1 MKLLRFHFWGSISAG
16 GGHLQEF
23 CRFFLIL
30 PFFKLTVLDIE
41 EKNCKTVRMRQTSN
55 TKLEAKMEKREK
67 RVYPC
72 SNEDHTATNI
82 PHTNI
87 LRHLIAKLRVNH
99 RGDCETYHP
108 KHTPTQTFIISMLI

>member
-1 MKLLRFHFWGSISAG
+1 M
-16 GGHLQEF
+16 Q
-23 CRFFLIL
+23 
-30 PFFKLTVLDIE
+30 
-41 EKNCKTVRMRQTSN
+41 QTSN
-55 TKLEAKMEKREK
+55 TKLEAKTEKRGKK